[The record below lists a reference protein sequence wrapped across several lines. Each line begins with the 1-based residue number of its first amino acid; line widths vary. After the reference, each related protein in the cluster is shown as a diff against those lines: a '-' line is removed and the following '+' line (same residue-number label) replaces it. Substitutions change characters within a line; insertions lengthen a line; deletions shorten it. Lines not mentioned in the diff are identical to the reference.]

1 MSEDNRKI
9 NDQTAVSAQQ
19 LLLQP
24 LQQQQKQQQQ
34 QQQQDG
40 LMTTTRLTP
49 FSIDN
54 ILGTSRD
61 LAPASLPLVAGK
73 GTSCGMAADSRVTS
87 DQSLH
92 VDTTKVVLPMWTR
105 F

>member
-1 MSEDNRKI
+1 MMSEDNRKI

-24 LQQQQKQQQQ
+24 LQQQQKQQ